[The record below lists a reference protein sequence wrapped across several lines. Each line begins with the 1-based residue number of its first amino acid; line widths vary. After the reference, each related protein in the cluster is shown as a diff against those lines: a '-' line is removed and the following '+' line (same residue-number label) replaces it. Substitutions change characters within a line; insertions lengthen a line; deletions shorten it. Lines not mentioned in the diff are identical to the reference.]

1 MQYKLDGTVLDGPL
15 PQDRTHYIKAYGS
28 YAFPFGLTVG
38 LTAYARSGFP
48 RSSWL
53 NINNTY
59 MYPYGYGDLGRLP
72 WNVWADLYL
81 EYTLRF
87 GGKYSATINFQVN
100 NVTNTKSIT
109 GKNNT
114 LNRVSIWADDWEFLN
129 GALVED
135 LDNRI
140 ANCYPGHLPAPAF
153 NMWTSRFGT
162 WSTVLGFRFS
172 F

>member
-1 MQYKLDGTVLDGPL
+1 
-15 PQDRTHYIKAYGS
+15 
-28 YAFPFGLTVG
+28 
-38 LTAYARSGFP
+38 
-48 RSSWL
+48 
-53 NINNTY
+53 
-59 MYPYGYGDLGRLP
+59 
-72 WNVWADLYL
+72 
-81 EYTLRF
+81 
-87 GGKYSATINFQVN
+87 
-100 NVTNTKSIT
+100 VTNTKSIT